1 MKEKKQSANWY
12 IAATHYLTAGF
23 VIPFLVSLIAGII
36 AVPFVAIINP
46 GATKNS
52 LIVLIVVTALMLVAL
67 YLGVIYSS
75 RYLAKTYIIKDSAKI
90 VKLSVI
96 YMIVIFVIF
105 RIDALGEDGLT
116 NGNIINIVHNI
127 IAVAIFYTTSKKY
140 VKNSE

>member
-23 VIPFLVSLIAGII
+23 VIPFLVSLVAGII